1 VRRILA
7 DFLMKFKVFFFFI
20 LLGFVHSVK
29 SATISG
35 EITDSQKQPIPFC
48 SVYLKGTTI
57 GTTANID
64 GKFFLEVSQGSFEIV
79 FRSIGYKL
87 YSKQIL
93 VGNDDIKLNVSLVPE
108 SYMLK
113 EATVNASA
121 EDPAYAIIR
130 KAIKNRK
137 KYLNEVDAFS
147 CKSYVKSTQKLTE
160 YPKKFLG
167 QDVNFGDYLDTVSKI
182 FYLSESV
189 ANLSFQGT
197 DKVKEEMISSKVSG
211 NSRSFSF
218 NKSSDL
224 QVSFYNSL
232 ISLGNLSP
240 RGIVSPISATAM
252 MYYDYRLEGTFIQY
266 GQTVNKIKVIPK
278 RKHDPVFTGDIYIL
292 DDSWRIHSLD
302 LYISKDQQIEFI
314 DTFRISETYIPVE
327 KDIWMMLNSEFN
339 FEFSALGFRGK
350 GLILG
355 VFSNYNLHPDFPKH
369 YFDNNVLKINTDAN
383 KKDTVYWD
391 EVRPVP
397 LTLEENRDYVKRD
410 SLFDAHSSKEY
421 KDSVDKVNNKFSLI
435 QFMLAGY
442 RKENSYNYSAT
453 TYTGLAQNI
462 QFNTVEGWVAAL
474 TVRYDKFKGEEDRRS
489 YSVIA
494 ESRYGFSNTHFN
506 GNLAF
511 QHRYDPY
518 RLSAYTIRAGTEV
531 RDFNERAHFSPLV
544 NTLYT
549 LIANENWLKM
559 YESRFGEVAHRM
571 EIFNGMMMRVKASYD
586 DRIPLVNTTDYT
598 WNDSET
604 KYLSNDPEHPETD
617 SLHFARN
624 QSFRLDV
631 NFRFRFRQKYTL
643 RPEGKNIIGSVYPQL
658 SVGYTIA
665 IPGVAG
671 SDVDYDLAT
680 VSVFDEIRFGLF
692 GSIRYQGTYGNFL
705 RNKKME
711 FMDYHH
717 FNGNKTVISDFSL
730 IDFALLDYYKHATNK
745 DYVELHGEYNLG
757 GLILNK
763 IVLLRSLKLNEIIGA
778 HFFNARYTGT
788 TMVKNYY
795 ETSFGIEKFGLLRAD
810 FVLGFEDGMKARTGF
825 VFGLKLN
832 ISDGSIR
839 LTD

>member
-1 VRRILA
+1 
-7 DFLMKFKVFFFFI
+7 MKFRVFLFSF
-20 LLGFVHSVK
+20 LLGFSLLGK

-35 EITDSQKQPIPFC
+35 EIIDDHKLPVPFC
-48 SVYLKGTTI
+48 SIYLKGTTI

-64 GKFFLEVSQGSFEIV
+64 GKFFLEVSPGNFEIV

-87 YSKQIL
+87 YSKQIT
-93 VGNDDIKLNVSLVPE
+93 VGNEAIVINVTLEPE
-108 SYMLK
+108 SYQLR

-137 KYLNEVDAFS
+137 KYLNEVDAFT
-147 CKSYVKSTQKLTE
+147 CKSYVKSTQKLIS

-189 ANLSFQGT
+189 ANLSYQAPE
-197 DKVKEEMISSKVSG
+197 KVKEEMISSKVSG

-218 NKSSDL
+218 NKSYDL
-224 QVSFYNSL
+224 QVIFYNSL

-252 MYYDYRLEGTFIQY
+252 MYYDYKLEGTFTQH
-266 GQTVNKIKVIPK
+266 GQVVNKIKVIPK

-292 DDSWRIHSLD
+292 EDSWRIHSLD

-314 DTFRISETYIPVE
+314 DTFRITETYIPVE
-327 KDIWMMLNSEFN
+327 KDVWMMLNSEFN

-355 VFSNYNLHPDFPKH
+355 VFSNYNIHPDFPKH
-369 YFDNNVLKINTDAN
+369 FFDNEVMKINRDAN
-383 KKDTVYWD
+383 KKDTVYWE

-410 SLFDAHSSKEY
+410 SLYVAHSTKEY

-435 QFMLAGY
+435 QFALAGY
-442 RKENSYNYSAT
+442 RKQNTYNFSAT
-453 TYTGLAQNI
+453 TFSGLSQNI
-462 QFNTVEGWVAAL
+462 HFNTVEGWVAGL

-506 GNLAF
+506 GNLTF
-511 QHRYDPY
+511 QHRYNPY
-518 RLSAYTIRAGTEV
+518 RFSAYTLRAGTEV

-549 LIANENWLKM
+549 LIANENWLKL
-559 YESRFGEVAHRM
+559 YESRFGEAAHRM
-571 EIFNGMMMRVKASYD
+571 EIFNGILMRAKASYD
-586 DRIPLVNTTDYT
+586 DRLPLVNTSDYS
-598 WNDSET
+598 WNDNGK
-604 KYLSNDPEHPETD
+604 KYLSNDPQHPETD
-617 SLHFARN
+617 SLHFTRN
-624 QSFRLDV
+624 QSFRLDI
-631 NFRFRFRQKYTL
+631 NFRFRYKQKYTM
-643 RPEGKNIIGSVYPQL
+643 RPEGKNVIGSDFPQL

-671 SDVDYDLAT
+671 SDMEYDLAT
-680 VSVFDEIRFGLF
+680 ATIFDEIRFGLF

-717 FNGNKTVISDFSL
+717 FNGNKTIFSDFSL
-730 IDFALLDYYKHATNK
+730 IDFALLDYYKYATNR
-745 DYVELHGEYNLG
+745 DYVELHGEYNMG

-778 HFFNARYTGT
+778 HYFHARYTGT
-788 TMVKNYY
+788 TLIKNYY

-810 FVLGFEDGMKARTGF
+810 FVLGFEDGTKARTGF
-825 VFGLKLN
+825 VLGLKLN

-839 LTD
+839 VTD

>member
-1 VRRILA
+1 
-7 DFLMKFKVFFFFI
+7 MKFRVFLFSF
-20 LLGFVHSVK
+20 LLGFSLLGK

-35 EITDSQKQPIPFC
+35 EIIDDHKLPVPFC
-48 SVYLKGTTI
+48 SIYLKGTTI

-64 GKFFLEVSQGSFEIV
+64 GKFFLEVSPGNFEIV

-87 YSKQIL
+87 YSKQIT
-93 VGNDDIKLNVSLVPE
+93 VGNEAIVINVTLEPE
-108 SYMLK
+108 SYQLR

-137 KYLNEVDAFS
+137 KYLNEVDAFT
-147 CKSYVKSTQKLTE
+147 CKSYVKSTQKLIS

-189 ANLSFQGT
+189 ANLSYQAPE
-197 DKVKEEMISSKVSG
+197 KVKEEMISSKVSG

-218 NKSSDL
+218 NKSYDL
-224 QVSFYNSL
+224 QVIFYNSL

-252 MYYDYRLEGTFIQY
+252 MYYDYKLEGTFTQH
-266 GQTVNKIKVIPK
+266 GQVVNKIKVIPK
-278 RKHDPVFTGDIYIL
+278 RKHDPVFTGDIL
-292 DDSWRIHSLD
+292 EDSWRIHSLD

-314 DTFRISETYIPVE
+314 DTFRITETYIPVE
-327 KDIWMMLNSEFN
+327 KDVWMMLNSEFN

-355 VFSNYNLHPDFPKH
+355 VFSNYNIHPDFPKH
-369 YFDNNVLKINTDAN
+369 FFDNEVMKINRDAN
-383 KKDTVYWD
+383 KKDTVYWE

-410 SLFDAHSSKEY
+410 SLYVAHSTKEY

-435 QFMLAGY
+435 QFALAGY
-442 RKENSYNYSAT
+442 RKQNTYNFSAT
-453 TYTGLAQNI
+453 TFSGLSQNI
-462 QFNTVEGWVAAL
+462 HFNTVEGWVAGL

-506 GNLAF
+506 GNLTF
-511 QHRYDPY
+511 QHRYNPY
-518 RLSAYTIRAGTEV
+518 RFSAYTLRAGTEV

-549 LIANENWLKM
+549 LIANENWLKL
-559 YESRFGEVAHRM
+559 YESRFGEAAHRM
-571 EIFNGMMMRVKASYD
+571 EIFNGILMRAKASYD
-586 DRIPLVNTTDYT
+586 DRLPLVNTSDYS
-598 WNDSET
+598 WNDNGK
-604 KYLSNDPEHPETD
+604 KYLSNDPQHPETD
-617 SLHFARN
+617 SLHFTRN
-624 QSFRLDV
+624 QSFRLDI
-631 NFRFRFRQKYTL
+631 NFRFRYKQKYTM
-643 RPEGKNIIGSVYPQL
+643 RPEGKNVIGSDFPQL

-671 SDVDYDLAT
+671 SDMEYDLAT
-680 VSVFDEIRFGLF
+680 ATIFDEIRFGLF

-717 FNGNKTVISDFSL
+717 FNGNKTIFSDFSL
-730 IDFALLDYYKHATNK
+730 IDFALLDYYKYATNR
-745 DYVELHGEYNLG
+745 DYVELHGEYNMG

-778 HFFNARYTGT
+778 HYFHARYTGT
-788 TMVKNYY
+788 TLIKNYY

-810 FVLGFEDGMKARTGF
+810 FVLGFEDGTKARTGF
-825 VFGLKLN
+825 VLGLKLN

-839 LTD
+839 VTD